1 MAYVKM
7 FSSLNEKSFH
17 ISRLWTGWDTL
28 EIVIILECKYQTSQ
42 TLIIFFYLFSQT
54 FKNPVS

>member
-17 ISRLWTGWDTL
+17 ISRLWTGSDTL
-28 EIVIILECKYQTSQ
+28 EIVIIILECKYQTSQ
-42 TLIIFFYLFSQT
+42 TLIVFFLFIFSDI
-54 FKNPVS
+54 